1 MAIRLNRYLSESGF
15 CSRREAD
22 GLIVEGRVKVNN
34 INGEFHSKVTPE
46 DIVYVDG
53 ERVMP
58 RRRIDFTAKEAPK
71 PHNAPRREK
80 PQQAKPW
87 VDKVPQWLK
96 DIREKNPDQTPQRV
110 LDEKKETEQ
119 KRVKVKP
126 KPAPKPTLNGKKYTP
141 KKRFNQ

>member
-22 GLIVEGRVKVNN
+22 GLIAEGRVRVNN

-46 DIVYVDG
+46 DIVSVDG

-58 RRRIDFTAKEAPK
+58 RRKIDFTPKEAPK
-71 PHNAPRREK
+71 PRHTPQREK
-80 PQQAKPW
+80 QQPKPW

-119 KRVKVKP
+119 KRIKVKP
-126 KPAPKPTLNGKKYTP
+126 KPAPKPTLNSKKYTA
-141 KKRFNQ
+141 KKKFNY